1 VNHRKTG
8 FTIVELLTVIA
19 IIATLVAVLVPS
31 LTAVRRLAKE
41 TKQKAQ
47 LTTIALAIE
56 AFKNDYGDYP
66 PSYYWLGAPS
76 PPPAP
81 GFGYCGAQ
89 KLAEALVGWD
99 LMGFHPG
106 SAWRADG
113 LDENGGPTTYDP
125 AKVRDKNADGV
136 PDTLDERKGPYLEL
150 ATASAFWL
158 GKTNEHDGLFANTG
172 TLHPD
177 RFVLTDVF
185 ARKSVIIIKGI
196 DPTTRQMATESVK
209 AGTPIL
215 YYKANTSSKILV
227 NNVSMFG
234 NNIYNIRDNGVL
246 IALGTINEGRPHPLA
261 NSDIFYSSVGGI
273 VDPKVI
279 VDSTNQQKLWPYRP
293 DSYILIS
300 AGADGLYGT
309 SDDIRNFGN

>member
-1 VNHRKTG
+1 VNHKKTG
-8 FTIVELLTVIA
+8 FTVVELLTVVA
-19 IIATLVAVLVPS
+19 IIAILVAVLVPS
-31 LTAVRRLAKE
+31 LTAVRSLAKE
-41 TKQKAQ
+41 TKQKSQ

-66 PSYYWLGAPS
+66 PSYYWLGAPY
-76 PPPAP
+76 PPPAA

-89 KLAEALVGWD
+89 KLAEALLGWD

-113 LDENGGPTTYDP
+113 LDEDGGSTIYNP
-125 AKVRDKNADGV
+125 N
-136 PDTLDERKGPYLEL
+136 TLDERKGPYLEL

-158 GKTNEHDGLFANTG
+158 GRTTGHDGLFANTG
-172 TLHPD
+172 TLNAD

-185 ARKSVIIIKGI
+185 GRKTVVINKGI
-196 DPTTRQMATESVK
+196 DPTTGRLTTESVK

-246 IALGTINEGRPHPLA
+246 IALGTITEGRQHPLE

-279 VDSTNQQKLWPYRP
+279 VDPTDPQKLWPYRP

-309 SDDIRNFGN
+309 SDDICNFGN